1 MELKKINENVTR
13 TFDAEGEATERVEAI
28 SYEVR
33 DNAGTVIGNASVGN
47 GSAYLNVN
55 LYGFNSHEEGETA
68 LKELL
73 GIEK

>member
-13 TFDAEGEATERVEAI
+13 TFDAEGKATERVDNLI
-28 SYEVR
+28 YEVR

-47 GSAYLNVN
+47 GYANLNVN
-55 LYGFNSHEEGETA
+55 LYGMDSIEEGETA

-73 GIEK
+73 GVEK

>member
-1 MELKKINENVTR
+1 MELKKINESVTR
-13 TFDAEGEATERVEAI
+13 TYDAEENPTELIENI

-33 DNAGTVIGNASVGN
+33 DNGGTVIGNASVGN
-47 GSAYLNVN
+47 GYVNLNIN
-55 LYGFNSHEEGETA
+55 LYGMNSHEEGETA

>member
-13 TFDAEGEATERVEAI
+13 TFDAEGEATERVENI

-33 DNAGTVIGNASVGN
+33 DNGGTVIGNASVGN
-47 GSAYLNVN
+47 GYANLNVN
-55 LYGFNSHEEGETA
+55 LYGMDSIEEGETA

-73 GIEK
+73 GVEK